1 MKVVLVSMP
10 DIVPIIIHDQAIHMP
25 NHGIACVGGNIDDR
39 HQVYLI
45 DLVRKRDAIRT
56 YLRNTLTKIRP
67 DIIGLS
73 AMTWQYDTCIRII
86 RFIKTILP
94 DAKIALG
101 GYHATLMAEEIATSP
116 DAALIDFIV
125 RGEGEITFR
134 RLVNTLDGQD
144 SLASIPSLSF
154 KEGDC
159 FVHNERATLCD
170 LSSLKLPIRDHRRLT
185 WGYHFMFKKIEIVET
200 SRGCT
205 RNCNFCSIQ
214 HMYGRS
220 YRTYPVE
227 RIINDLDYI
236 YHRNKTR
243 LIFVADDNLV
253 LNPKWVDTICE
264 AIIKKNYK
272 ELNLIVQV
280 DCISIARNPEMVSK
294 MRRAGFREM
303 FLGIEN
309 ASEVNLEELSKGNV
323 AAVSKQAVD
332 ICHKNGIMVVGGLI
346 FGLPNDDE
354 NAIRRNYTFLN
365 NIEVDAAYCQIVTP
379 YPKTR
384 LREHLINEGLVTNPD
399 DYRKYSGL
407 WANVKTKHL
416 SADQLQYFF
425 WYYRQNTLGWWTP
438 SAFARSQGMIW
449 TSMWQH
455 IIKPIMQ
462 CFFERKVCRIGWKA
476 LHEKELENLKQ
487 MNTFSDLQDR
497 TE

>member
-1 MKVVLVSMP
+1 
-10 DIVPIIIHDQAIHMP
+10 
-25 NHGIACVGGNIDDR
+25 
-39 HQVYLI
+39 
-45 DLVRKRDAIRT
+45 
-56 YLRNTLTKIRP
+56 
-67 DIIGLS
+67 
-73 AMTWQYDTCIRII
+73 
-86 RFIKTILP
+86 
-94 DAKIALG
+94 
-101 GYHATLMAEEIATSP
+101 MAEEIAASP

-125 RGEGEITFR
+125 RGEGEVTFR
-134 RLVNTLDGQD
+134 RLVNALDGQD
-144 SLASIPSLSF
+144 NFASIPSLSF
-154 KEGDC
+154 KEDGC
-159 FVHNERATLCD
+159 FIHNERATLCD
-170 LSSLKLPIRDHRRLT
+170 LSTLKLPIRDHRRLT
-185 WGYHFMFKKIEIVET
+185 WGYHFMFKNIEIMET

-227 RIINDLDYI
+227 RVIDDLDYI
-236 YHRNKTR
+236 YRRKKTR

-253 LNPKWVDTICE
+253 LNPKWVDTVCE

-272 ELNLIVQV
+272 GLNLVVQA

-294 MRRAGFREM
+294 MRRAGFRGM

-323 AAVSKQAVD
+323 AAVSQQAVD

-354 NAIRRNYTFLN
+354 SAIHRNYTFLN
-365 NIEVDAAYCQIVTP
+365 NIGVDAAYCQIVTP

-384 LREHLINEGLVTNPD
+384 LREHLIDDGLVTNPD

-416 SADQLQYFF
+416 SADQLQYLF
-425 WYYRQNTLGWWTP
+425 WYYRQNALGWWTP
-438 SAFARSQGMIW
+438 SAFARSQGKIW

-455 IIKPIMQ
+455 IIKPMMQ
-462 CFFERKVCRIGWKA
+462 FFFQQNVRRTGWNG
-476 LHEKELENLKQ
+476 LHEKELKNLKQ
-487 MNTFSDLQDR
+487 MNTFMDLQDINDR
-497 TE
+497 Q